1 MCRDALLAGSGH
13 PLAIAH
19 VRDVPIGA
27 VLAGV
32 DTVILERR
40 SVRAVGPPIADSGAS

>member
-13 PLAIAH
+13 PHGIAH